1 MSSLVMFIR
10 NQTNSSQYKPVFAG
24 DAGNV
29 AVVIG
34 VVVGCAE
41 VVVVVVGGCEVVVAV
56 VGGIKVVDVVEEIA
70 VVATVVVD
78 CMVVVVLEVV
88 GFVVVIVEGGVAA
101 DGVVDDGELAMVN
114 TVHNHINK
122 IMIS

>member
-1 MSSLVMFIR
+1 MSSLVMFNR
-10 NQTNSSQYKPVFAG
+10 NQTNSSQYKPEFAG

-41 VVVVVVGGCEVVVAV
+41 VVVIVVGGCEVVVAV
-56 VGGIKVVDVVEEIA
+56 VGGNVVVDVVEEVA
-70 VVATVVVD
+70 VVTTVVVD
-78 CMVVVVLEVV
+78 CMIVVVLEVV
-88 GFVVVIVEGGVAA
+88 GFVVVIVEGGV
-101 DGVVDDGELAMVN
+101 VVDEDVDVGELAMVN